1 MVHPACL
8 FVVGAIFAL
17 NIRGAADYVYLRIER
32 HVTWTGGGIGPGT
45 LWIFGS
51 VFFAFGVIA
60 IAVEGV
66 ARL

>member
-1 MVHPACL
+1 M
-8 FVVGAIFAL
+8 